1 MDPDT
6 EGFSDIDL
14 ELLSGD
20 SQNADLLEQQ
30 RQLSVMENI
39 QAVRFDSVKAAEKY
53 KDTQVEIVEEYSKDS
68 NSN

>member
-1 MDPDT
+1 
-6 EGFSDIDL
+6 
-14 ELLSGD
+14 
-20 SQNADLLEQQ
+20 
-30 RQLSVMENI
+30 MENI